1 MAGFIPLIYN
11 MLTYVPWILIVPHG
25 IHMFVSAFGTDKLGI
40 PMWLPFDATPSPLH
54 EIITLMQVR
63 TYPEVQYRMFTTL
76 TLVGVHVDMRS
87 DNHQNVAKPFKG
99 FVP

>member
-1 MAGFIPLIYN
+1 MAGFIPLIYS
-11 MLTYVPWILIVPHG
+11 MITYVPWILIVPNG
-25 IHMFVSAFGTDKLGI
+25 INMLVRTFRTDNLGI
-40 PMWLPFDATPSPLH
+40 QMWLPFDATPSPLH

-63 TYPEVQYRMFTTL
+63 TYPEVQYRMFTPL

-99 FVP
+99 LVP